1 MINKVFLIGNL
12 GRDPEIKQLES
23 GTKIAKFSLATNENF
38 KDRNGEWQQ
47 RTEWHN
53 IVLWSGL
60 AERAE
65 KYLHKGSTIFL
76 EGKIGTRKW
85 QDENGNDRY
94 TTEITGL
101 MFRILDKRDNS
112 DSYSSYENKPAENIV
127 KQSESGNTS
136 NESINLN
143 EDNQVDDLPF

>member
-1 MINKVFLIGNL
+1 MVNKVILIGNL
-12 GRDPEIKQLES
+12 GRDPEIKELES

-53 IVLWSGL
+53 IVLWSNL

-65 KYLHKGSTIFL
+65 KYLHKGSMIFI
-76 EGKIGTRKW
+76 EGKLGTRKW

-94 TTEITGL
+94 TTEVTGL
-101 MFRILDKRDNS
+101 SFRILDKRENT
-112 DSYSSYENKPAENIV
+112 DSQHTTENKPADNIV
-127 KQSESGNTS
+127 KA
-136 NESINLN
+136 NEPEIDIEN
-143 EDNQVDDLPF
+143 DNQVDDLPF